1 MQGDAI
7 TLSDVQTLGR
17 ELSATNVLPVEEH
30 PTAGVVPGPRIRL
43 ARE

>member
-1 MQGDAI
+1 MQDDAI
-7 TLSDVQTLGR
+7 TLSDVQALVG

-43 ARE
+43 ALE